1 MSNTNYFTISDVRE
15 INQSSTDKKS
25 SNMAKLTPTSQKFI
39 RETTFTALDINQAF
53 AAARRSIEREIG
65 QV

>member
-39 RETTFTALDINQAF
+39 RETRFTALDINQAF

>member
-1 MSNTNYFTISDVRE
+1 
-15 INQSSTDKKS
+15 
-25 SNMAKLTPTSQKFI
+25 MAKLTPTSQKFI
-39 RETTFTALDINQAF
+39 RETRFTALDINQAF